1 MENQLDIVQSQT
13 IKWMRYP
20 LMLLIV
26 LIHTDTPLLNSMPQW
41 GVSAAFYYMMQ
52 TILTL
57 AVPMFFIFSGYWFFR
72 NTETFTLE
80 DYTSKLKKRVMTIFV
95 PYVIWNYFAWAFQM
109 FVVCLQGHADW
120 IPKDV
125 FTPQNILDVIVGW
138 SEGYQGM
145 PKAFQLW
152 FLRDMLVVCLLAPQL
167 YLLLKGRKPYILL
180 IFAAIYLLPG
190 VQSWH
195 PIIKRFPSALL
206 FFSIGAYMGIHKQNM
221 VEMARRVPLWLS
233 IIVTTLLLALS
244 IWQCMTYGKYI
255 SLARN
260 AFSIVSVIPTLQ
272 IASMMV
278 ERFSLKPTAF
288 IADSNFFL
296 FALHPLIMNYLLVEP
311 LANHFTNTPFHFW
324 LVYFM
329 ELIVPA
335 IVCVILYAIM
345 HRFMPKTTN
354 LLTGGRS

>member
-138 SEGYQGM
+138 SEG
-145 PKAFQLW
+145 
-152 FLRDMLVVCLLAPQL
+152 
-167 YLLLKGRKPYILL
+167 RKPYILL

-233 IIVTTLLLALS
+233 IIVTTLLLAIS